1 MQLWSRMRSKV
12 GRFTP
17 VRLTRVEVAYVG
29 SFTLRVL
36 DADHVELAWSTKTET
51 VLTDRGEVWSE
62 TEFNGPG
69 IDRLLVEVSTVPAT
83 LASDIVISYPV
94 SLTKERGTLR
104 TTGPGVIRQVTAEE
118 PEPARTP
125 EPRRS

>member
-12 GRFTP
+12 RRFTP

-69 IDRLLVEVSTVPAT
+69 IDRLLVEVSTVPVT

-94 SLTKERGTLR
+94 SLGNERGTLR
-104 TTGPGVIRQVTAEE
+104 TTGPGVIRQATAEE

-125 EPRRS
+125 EPRRG